1 MEIKGREAEDEEAS
15 LQKAHSATTKIT
27 DQIDQTNGPQSCGET
42 RCKSVVKLRRV
53 EGTRDQGG
61 CPAPI
66 PLSLLAAETQT
77 IVLEDGEAR
86 IESREKKM
94 L

>member
-1 MEIKGREAEDEEAS
+1 VEFKRREAEDEEAS
-15 LQKAHSATTKIT
+15 LQKAHGATTKIT
-27 DQIDQTNGPQSCGET
+27 DRIDQTNGPQSRGET
-42 RCKSVVKLRRV
+42 RCKSVVKPRRV

-77 IVLEDGEAR
+77 MVLEDGEAR